1 MNPVEIMEK
10 ALQEGRKN
18 LTEHESKQL
27 LAAYGLPVAREIL
40 VQSLEQ
46 ALAAA
51 AALGYPL
58 AAKACGPDI
67 AHKSEKSLVRLHLQ
81 DDAALE
87 KAYGELANSPEA
99 EGVLISPMIA
109 GNRELVLGLVR
120 DSQFGP
126 CVMAGL
132 GGVLTEI
139 LNDTAFRMAP
149 ITDGEALDML
159 DELNSKA
166 ILGPFRGQAPADKSA
181 LAACLV
187 ALGRIGMEQKAVKEI
202 DVNPV
207 ILGPDGSISAVD
219 ALVVL
224 QAPEAKP

>member
-1 MNPVEIMEK
+1 MEPEKILEK
-10 ALQEGRKN
+10 ALLEGRKN

-27 LAAYGLPVAREIL
+27 LAAYGLPVAREVL
-40 VQSLEQ
+40 TQSLEQ
-46 ALAAA
+46 ALSAAA
-51 AALGYPL
+51 LLGYPL
-58 AAKACGPDI
+58 AAKACGSKI

-87 KAYGELANSPEA
+87 KAFQELANSPDA

-132 GGVLTEI
+132 GGVLTEVI
-139 LNDTAFRMAP
+139 NDTAFRMAP
-149 ITDGEALDML
+149 VNEGEALDML
-159 DELNSKA
+159 DELNGKA
-166 ILGPFRGQAPADKSA
+166 ILGPFRGQAGADKSA

-187 ALGRIGMEQKAVKEI
+187 ALGRIGMEQEAVKEI

-207 ILGPDGSISAVD
+207 ILGPEGSITAVD

-224 QAPEAKP
+224 QARKVKP